1 MGILLQNCAEQ
12 IFDIVLGLTIAK
24 LGRGDILKCDFFF
37 QYWGKE
43 VLEIAPI
50 FLSKNKGMHLF

>member
-37 QYWGKE
+37 QY
-43 VLEIAPI
+43 
-50 FLSKNKGMHLF
+50 